1 MENHGTWPL
10 DMSVDHSLFGV
21 FMGSCRD
28 RCQMDLTFLVFN
40 DDWLVVTGTM
50 KFYDFPQYTGYNGVY
65 NGIKW
70 VIIINH
76 GTWLL

>member
-10 DMSVDHSLFGV
+10 DMSVDHSLFGI

-50 KFYDFPQYTGYNGVY
+50 EFYDFP
-65 NGIKW
+65 
-70 VIIINH
+70 
-76 GTWLL
+76 

>member
-10 DMSVDHSLFGV
+10 DMSVDHSFFGV

-28 RCQMDLTFLVFN
+28 RCWMDLTFLVFN

-50 KFYDFPQYTGYNGVY
+50 EFYDFP
-65 NGIKW
+65 
-70 VIIINH
+70 
-76 GTWLL
+76 